1 MKSALIIVDVQNDFC
16 EGGSLEVKNSN
27 EIIPIIN
34 NLLEK
39 YNKNFDVKILTK
51 DWHPEEHIS
60 FIGNNLEEKLL
71 TAYATELTLKWKV
84 RKFHLKYFRV
94 IFPSIAYK
102 EAKEQ
107 KFILT

>member
-34 NLLEK
+34 LLLEK
-39 YNKNFDVKILTK
+39 YNKNFELKILTK
-51 DWHPEEHIS
+51 DWHPEDHIS

-71 TAYATELTLKWKV
+71 SINPTELTFKWKV
-84 RKFHLKYFRV
+84 IK
-94 IFPSIAYK
+94 
-102 EAKEQ
+102 
-107 KFILT
+107 